1 MENKW
6 LNYHHLLY
14 FRVIATEGSI
24 SKASEKL
31 LVGQPSLSS
40 QLKNLEDS
48 LGQQL
53 FLRQNR
59 SLVLTEAGKLA
70 LEYANEIFLKGE
82 EFMQVFNDENLARK
96 FHYKIG
102 VVDSAPKIL
111 TCDLTEFAQKVG
123 DNCLVTL
130 TEGTPK
136 ELIESLNNHKLDL
149 VLSTNKELSNQEDLI
164 VSELAT
170 QPISAYASSDFA
182 HLVNDFPESLNDQP
196 IILPTRHT
204 QLRYDLEQFIHSHKI
219 HYNLIAEVQDSSVKK
234 LMAEHGKGVIFLPDF
249 AALPLVKDKRLIKI
263 GNLEG
268 VSETYWLIAKKRTIS
283 TPISDLLIK
292 DFKLQV

>member
-24 SKASEKL
+24 AKASEKL
-31 LVGQPSLSS
+31 FVGQPSLSS

-48 LGQQL
+48 LGQKL
-53 FLRQNR
+53 FLRKNR

-82 EFMQVFNDENLARK
+82 EFMQVFNDENLSKK

-111 TCDLTEFAQKVG
+111 TCELTEFAQKVG

-136 ELIESLNNHKLDL
+136 ELVESLNNHKIDL
-149 VLSTNKELSNQEDLI
+149 VLSTIKEISNQDDLI
-164 VSELAT
+164 VSSPST
-170 QPISAYASSDFA
+170 SPISAYASKDFE
-182 HLVNDFPESLNDQP
+182 HLIKGFPESLNDQP
-196 IILPTRHT
+196 FILPTRHT
-204 QLRYDLEQFIHSHKI
+204 QLRYDLEQFIHSHHI

-234 LMAEHGKGVIFLPDF
+234 LMAEHGRGIIFLPDF
-249 AALPLVKDKRLIKI
+249 AAKPLVDDGKLIKL
-263 GNLEG
+263 GSLKD
-268 VSETYWLIAKKRTIS
+268 VTETYWLIAKKRTIS
-283 TPISDLLIK
+283 TPISDKLIK
-292 DFKLQV
+292 DFKF

>member
-24 SKASEKL
+24 AKASEKL
-31 LVGQPSLSS
+31 FVGQPSLSS
-40 QLKNLEDS
+40 QLKNLEDC
-48 LGQQL
+48 LGQKL
-53 FLRQNR
+53 FLRKNR
-59 SLVLTEAGKLA
+59 SLVLTDAGKLA

-82 EFMQVFNDENLARK
+82 EFMQVFNDENLSKK

-111 TCDLTEFAQKVG
+111 TCELTEYAQKVG

-136 ELIESLNNHKLDL
+136 ELIEDLNNHKVDL
-149 VLSTNKELSNQEDLI
+149 VLSTNKELSNQDDLI
-164 VSELAT
+164 VSALST
-170 QPISAYASSDFA
+170 QPISAYASKEFKDLA
-182 HLVNDFPESLNDQP
+182 EDFPGSLNDQP
-196 IILPTRHT
+196 LILPTRHT
-204 QLRYDLEQFIHSHKI
+204 QLRYDLEQFIHLNRI

-234 LMAEHGKGVIFLPDF
+234 LMAEHGKGIVFLPEF
-249 AALPLVKDKRLIKI
+249 AAAPLVEDGRLIKI
-263 GNLEG
+263 GRLEG
-268 VSETYWLIAKKRTIS
+268 VNETYWLIAKKRTIS
-283 TPISDLLIK
+283 TPISDKLIK
-292 DFKLQV
+292 DFEL